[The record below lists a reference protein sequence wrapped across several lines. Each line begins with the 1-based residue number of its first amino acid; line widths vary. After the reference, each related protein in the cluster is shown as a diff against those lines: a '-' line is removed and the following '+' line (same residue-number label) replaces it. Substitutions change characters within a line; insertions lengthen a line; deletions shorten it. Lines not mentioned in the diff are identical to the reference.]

1 MLPFAF
7 NISTSRMNE
16 MQFFIHWQK
25 EKDWQS
31 RETCSESNLANK
43 ATERARQLEV
53 RSEINGSFKDVVV
66 AAAVLCCY
74 VVPRLRESHARQSS
88 SMMIMIPTRLHRATT
103 AQ

>member
-66 AAAVLCCY
+66 ALLCY
-74 VVPRLRESHARQSS
+74 VAAVPRLRESHARQSS
-88 SMMIMIPTRLHRATT
+88 SMMIMIPTRLSHYSH
-103 AQ
+103 